1 MTMNIKKLY
10 FATLLINLI
19 FFCGSA
25 YSQDSP
31 ALCDNYESLYSI
43 IKTGEAAAI
52 EKTTYIREF
61 SMVEKSLVTVTPV
74 TAPESG
80 YEVNYKITDIYK
92 SNDVMTDESSVLGF
106 MTAGYRNFP
115 KYYQKFIGTSCKLSA
130 RTPESAL
137 DAVKSGIDFTIDMS
151 YEITGTLVDAY
162 NKYCKSDTTTHH
174 TVVKKP
180 AVYLYPEKD
189 MNVSVKVIVNGQ
201 LTLTEPLY
209 GNGWNVNVNRDG
221 IIDGKYD
228 YLFYEA
234 DLNKIE
240 LPDEGWVVA
249 FDELDKWFD
258 ENLPA
263 MGLNEKE
270 IRQFKEYWLGDLE
283 RANYYEIKILGNE
296 FLENNMRLD
305 ISPAP
310 QTILRLNFHFQPMSV
325 KTELKAPEIKK
336 FERKGFTVIE
346 WGGINNQQLTDNN

>member
-1 MTMNIKKLY
+1 MNIKKLY
-10 FATLLINLI
+10 FTALLINLI

-31 ALCDNYESLYSI
+31 ILCDNYESLYSI
-43 IKTGEAAAI
+43 IKTGEAASI

-61 SMVEKSLVTVTPV
+61 SLVEKSLVTVTPV
-74 TAPESG
+74 AENG
-80 YEVNYKITDIYK
+80 YEVNYKISDLYK
-92 SNDVMTDESSVLGF
+92 SNDAMTDESSVLGF

-115 KYYQKFIGTSCKLSA
+115 KYYQKFIGTSCKLNA

-162 NKYCKSDTTTHH
+162 NKYCKSDTTPHH

-234 DLNKIE
+234 DLKKIE

-258 ENLPA
+258 ENLSA

-283 RANYYEIKILGNE
+283 RAKYYEIKILGNE

-310 QTILRLNFHFQPMSV
+310 QTILRLNLHFQPMSV

-346 WGGINNQQLTDNN
+346 WGGINSQQLTVNN